1 MILYIFPVLI
11 YSYFLLMLEAV
22 RKKNLQDFTFLLLL
36 SSLKVLPLLFSV
48 CTVPNVCLSFPFS
61 VFFPTLSGCVGSA
74 RTSKVHHWSDLI
86 GLCSEH

>member
-48 CTVPNVCLSFPFS
+48 CTVPNVCLSFLSLFFS
-61 VFFPTLSGCVGSA
+61 YFFLAVLGVQ
-74 RTSKVHHWSDLI
+74 
-86 GLCSEH
+86 EHQKSTTGVT